1 MAIGTRVLTWFD
13 GKWAEGNTPIMGA
26 ADHGTW
32 QGTLVFDGAR
42 SFEGVAPD
50 LDLHCQ
56 RIVNSARTMA
66 MDPVMAGD
74 EIAALVREGIAK
86 FPPDMALYLRPMMW
100 STEASP
106 ALIDAVPGSTRMA
119 ICLEDL
125 PLADPA
131 NGISLTVSSFRRP
144 RQDTAMTEAKAA
156 CLYPNNARIVAE
168 AKAKG
173 FMNALSLDLDGY
185 VAETASTN
193 VFMVRDGV
201 VQTPVPNGTFLAGIT
216 RARVIGLLRDDGYT
230 VEETSLTVDDFQ
242 AADEIFLTGN
252 ASKVMPVSRLDER
265 ELQPGPVF
273 RAARRLYWDFAHDR
287 MRGAA

>member
-230 VEETSLTVDDFQ
+230 VEETSLTVDDFR